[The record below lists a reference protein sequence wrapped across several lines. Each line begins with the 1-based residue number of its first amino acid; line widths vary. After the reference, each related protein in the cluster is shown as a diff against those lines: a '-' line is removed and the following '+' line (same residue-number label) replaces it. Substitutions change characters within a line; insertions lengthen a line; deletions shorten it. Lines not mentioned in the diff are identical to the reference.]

1 LQDPEP
7 FQKSQET
14 CFSQASRTSK
24 TNILVILD
32 AQVEDCEKLQ
42 KGVVPQAKVILLD
55 RTEDGIEQIT
65 QALRKYTDLSEI
77 HIISHGSPGC
87 LQLGNTQLS
96 LDTLK
101 RYASQL
107 QTWSVPCLILYGCH
121 VAAGDAGV
129 EFIEKLH
136 QITGAKIAA
145 SANKTGDSALGGDWN
160 LEVKTDE
167 FKVSLALTSEA
178 IANYS
183 SVLVSFPVETLTV
196 QNVPA
201 TPSDEPLTTIDQ
213 RTGNSVVTFTFGQN
227 NNLEVTGF
235 SRTIDNN
242 QQESYLSGGV
252 LDRFVLRRVDNPQVS
267 IDRQIIWYEEVDGND
282 FFQASMSI
290 SQFLSCMEYQVPLCY
305 SR

>member
-1 LQDPEP
+1 MMFSNSGSTQTSYCTISTQLLQDPEP

-107 QTWSVPCLILYGCH
+107 QTWSVPSLILYG
-121 VAAGDAGV
+121 
-129 EFIEKLH
+129 EKLH

-178 IANYS
+178 IAHYS
-183 SVLVSFPVETLTV
+183 SVL
-196 QNVPA
+196 A
-201 TPSDEPLTTIDQ
+201 TPINSLGITEEILPGPPLMIKAIMLLILQEPRSHTTFNGESQ
-213 RTGNSVVTFTFGQN
+213 TFASLIVFSIKTTQN
-227 NNLEVTGF
+227 F
-235 SRTIDNN
+235 
-242 QQESYLSGGV
+242 
-252 LDRFVLRRVDNPQVS
+252 
-267 IDRQIIWYEEVDGND
+267 
-282 FFQASMSI
+282 
-290 SQFLSCMEYQVPLCY
+290 
-305 SR
+305 